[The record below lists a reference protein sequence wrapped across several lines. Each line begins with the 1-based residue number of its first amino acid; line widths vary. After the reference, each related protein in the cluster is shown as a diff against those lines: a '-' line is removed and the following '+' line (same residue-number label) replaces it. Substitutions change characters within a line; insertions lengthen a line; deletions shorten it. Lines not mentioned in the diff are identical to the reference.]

1 MKTNRPVMF
10 LVIFLCSWL
19 GIVAPVWPEE
29 QKSIAPGRQITSPT
43 VGGPA
48 KAQPAT
54 TLKAIKNLAP
64 QVVVF
69 SPGEGETWYG
79 GETRDIQ
86 WKTLAIPGGSKI
98 KIEFIRSDATK
109 LPLGDNLPS
118 SGKFSWKITE
128 QAFLTKQVANPYGGM
143 PSYIPLN
150 TEGKLKLTASYEG
163 KTSEGERSISLVI
176 PGLKITS
183 PKQGDVWHVGKTYA
197 VTWQNIGPPLSTVN
211 ILIGSGGG
219 FSFRPL
225 YSTNLA
231 NTGSASITVPA
242 SPLLEDT
249 TNFKLSVQS
258 SATYFPENYIHDKVQ
273 IKIMK

>member
-54 TLKAIKNLAP
+54 TLKAIKNLVP

-69 SPGEGETWYG
+69 SPAEGETWYG

-143 PSYIPLN
+143 PSYIHQN
-150 TEGKLKLTASYEG
+150 TQGKLKLTASYEG

-183 PKQGDVWHVGKTYA
+183 PKQGDVWYAGKTYA
-197 VTWQNIGPPLSTVN
+197 VAWQNIGSPLSTVD
-211 ILIGSGGG
+211 IWLGTSGG
-219 FSFRPL
+219 FSFPL
-225 YSTNLA
+225 YTTHMA